1 MYVAQ
6 LGMEQPPIQYKH
18 KYKYR
23 CSNANA
29 NANTNANANANA
41 DATVCGAV
49 LHGVCSSD
57 ITMFTNTVTHTNIM
71 LNT

>member
-6 LGMEQPPIQYKH
+6 LGMQPPIQYKH

-29 NANTNANANANA
+29 NV
-41 DATVCGAV
+41 DATVCGAG
-49 LHGVCSSD
+49 LNGVCSSD
-57 ITMFTNTVTHTNIM
+57 TIMLTNTVTHTNIM